1 MAFITLDQ
9 HKLEHNFR
17 FLQNLFDEHGIR
29 WTIVSKLLCGYKPYL
44 QVLHDLGA
52 ENLCDSRIAN
62 LRTIKSVSKDI
73 ETVFIKPPAKRNV
86 KNVVKYADI
95 SFNTEIE
102 TIKALS
108 EEAVR
113 QNKKHQVLIM
123 IELGELR
130 EGVLKEEFLDFYEA
144 VFQLP
149 NIEVIGIGTN
159 LTCMYGVLPTHDKLI
174 QLCLY
179 VNLIESKFNRVIPF
193 ISGGTTVTIPLI
205 FQNLLPK
212 GVNHFRIG
220 EALFQGT
227 EPYHNEQIEGMKLN
241 LFELNAEI
249 IELTEKP
256 RVPDGKIVANVK
268 GESMKFDEE
277 DKDST
282 SLRALI
288 DLGVL
293 DVDEDQLKLIDDDIS
308 IVGSSSDVMVIDLGT
323 NKKNYKVGDY
333 ISFNLGYLA
342 ILRVMNS
349 RYIEKKIKIGN
360 KILSAEPVLN

>member
-9 HKLEHNFR
+9 NKLEHNFR
-17 FLQNLFDEHGIR
+17 FLQNLFEEHNIR

-44 QVLHDLGA
+44 QLLYELGA
-52 ENLCDSRIAN
+52 EHLCDSRIAN
-62 LRTIKSVSKDI
+62 LKTIKSVSSAI
-73 ETVFIKPPAKRNV
+73 ETVYIKPPAKRNV
-86 KNVVKYADI
+86 KDVVSYADI

-108 EEAVR
+108 NEAVR

-130 EGVLKEEFLDFYEA
+130 EGVLREEFLDFYEA
-144 VFQLP
+144 VFELP

-179 VNLIESKFNRVIPF
+179 VNLIEAKFNRVIPF
-193 ISGGTTVTIPLI
+193 ISGGTSVTIPLI
-205 FQNLLPK
+205 FEKLLPM
-212 GVNHFRIG
+212 GVNHFRVG
-220 EALFQGT
+220 EALFIGT
-227 EPYHNEQIEGMKLN
+227 EPYNNERIDGMELN
-241 LFELNAEI
+241 LFKLSAEI

-256 RVPDGKIVANVK
+256 MVPDGEIVANVK
-268 GESMKFDEE
+268 GESMEFDEE
-277 DKDST
+277 NRDST
-282 SLRALI
+282 SVRAII

-293 DVDEDQLKLIDDDIS
+293 DVDEDQLKLQDSSLS
-308 IVGSSSDVMVIDLGT
+308 IVGSSSDVIVVDLGK
-323 NKKNYKVGDY
+323 NKNNYKVGDY
-333 ISFNLGYLA
+333 ITFDLGYLA

-349 RYIEKKIKIGN
+349 RYIQKKIKIGD
-360 KILSAEPVLN
+360 KIVAAESIVE